1 MSEINNLPTS
11 SSLKELI
18 DRQELLTNAIEVQKN
33 NLKSILQSK
42 NVEVSE
48 GENKLSTLISKVSEL
63 GEYGDG
69 KLWLYKDG
77 DECIDVTGGFE
88 YTVKSYG
95 NADAKSQKLS
105 DRISTTV
112 SYSNGAYA
120 YDAKWQSKKMFDV
133 TEYNKLC
140 VEADSVGT
148 SQYVYFVPGLS
159 QDDTPGNQT
168 AYISYSNIHSVPKQ
182 VKSVD
187 ISNLKGMHNFKMLIS
202 LSVIS
207 SPCTNN
213 IYKIWLEK

>member
-1 MSEINNLPTS
+1 MSTLNNLVGETTNIKNELVECRDT
-11 SSLKELI
+11 LKQILI
-18 DRQELLTNAIEVQKN
+18 DKKIEL
-33 NLKSILQSK
+33 S
-42 NVEVSE
+42 
-48 GENKLSTLISKVSEL
+48 GDENKLPVLISKVSEL
-63 GEYGDG
+63 GEYDDG

-77 DECIDVTGGFE
+77 DECINVTGGLE
-88 YTVKSYG
+88 YAVKSYG

-112 SYSNGAYA
+112 SYASGVYA
-120 YDAKWQSKKMFDV
+120 YDAKWQSKKMFDL

-148 SQYVYFVPGLS
+148 AQSVYFVPGLS

-168 AYISYSNIHSVPKQ
+168 AYISYSNVHSVPKQ

-202 LSVIS
+202 LNAIS